1 MRNIT
6 SIMVLPP
13 TSRLLASNTC
23 MKLPISKQCA
33 SEKKIYWGRSGILLA
48 IFEITLSQF
57 YRKTNPEYTV
67 QYLLFHIFLF
77 SIKVDKNILQHI
89 IFFTIDPQSVCR
101 SRIFAVHQTVV
112 NEVERF
118 AATTILLSQ
127 PKILNFVQAYLT
139 LRKHPGNN
147 SFIFSVR
154 FSRLSFGNARGLS
167 QQLKSAID
175 DSFSEEAGVCTY
187 CTLLFLR

>member
-1 MRNIT
+1 MHEASDFKVVRKRKTNILGAFRNSAGNIWNHFV
-6 SIMVLPP
+6 IVLP
-13 TSRLLASNTC
+13 
-23 MKLPISKQCA
+23 
-33 SEKKIYWGRSGILLA
+33 
-48 IFEITLSQF
+48 
-57 YRKTNPEYTV
+57 KTNPEYTV

-167 QQLKSAID
+167 QQLKRWA
-175 DSFSEEAGVCTY
+175 
-187 CTLLFLR
+187 R